1 MSVPSE
7 PRRKFPDFLPS
18 TKVLYDGARPQTIQV
33 RTCRLVTTHAGSRQ
47 EHPFAQSTI
56 RIGAME
62 DNDLVVSDETVSRF
76 HCRIEQ
82 DEQGYLLRDLGSTNG
97 TAINGVRIRE
107 AYLNPSCTISIGQT
121 DIHFL
126 IGQERVE
133 VVPSTKNRLGD
144 IIGKNVKMRELYA
157 VIEKIAPTGATVI
170 IEGETGT
177 GKEVVAQTIH
187 KLSQRASQSLMVF
200 DCGAVPKNLIE
211 SELFGHEKGS
221 FTGAIMT
228 RQGLFEMAHNSTL
241 FIDELGELPM
251 ELQPKLLR
259 ALEQREIRR
268 VGATRSLKV
277 DVRII
282 AATNRQLEEEVRA
295 GRFPPRP
302 LLSPV
307 GGAVGVAAATR
318 ACRRHSAAG
327 GVVPGRAQ
335 LQPTSRRQPQ
345 VYAASPPRRWSC

>member
-144 IIGKNVKMRELYA
+144 IIGKNV
-157 VIEKIAPTGATVI
+157 
-170 IEGETGT
+170 
-177 GKEVVAQTIH
+177 
-187 KLSQRASQSLMVF
+187 
-200 DCGAVPKNLIE
+200 
-211 SELFGHEKGS
+211 S
-221 FTGAIMT
+221 FVEHT
-228 RQGLFEMAHNSTL
+228 RQ
-241 FIDELGELPM
+241 
-251 ELQPKLLR
+251 
-259 ALEQREIRR
+259 
-268 VGATRSLKV
+268 
-277 DVRII
+277 
-282 AATNRQLEEEVRA
+282 
-295 GRFPPRP
+295 
-302 LLSPV
+302 
-307 GGAVGVAAATR
+307 
-318 ACRRHSAAG
+318 
-327 GVVPGRAQ
+327 
-335 LQPTSRRQPQ
+335 TSRTPSDHSRER
-345 VYAASPPRRWSC
+345 VDRFIY

>member
-107 AYLNPSCTISIGQT
+107 AYLNPSCTISI
-121 DIHFL
+121 
-126 IGQERVE
+126 E

-144 IIGKNVKMRELYA
+144 IIGKNVSFVEHSRQNSRSASERS
-157 VIEKIAPTGATVI
+157 
-170 IEGETGT
+170 GERT
-177 GKEVVAQTIH
+177 
-187 KLSQRASQSLMVF
+187 ASQ
-200 DCGAVPKNLIE
+200 
-211 SELFGHEKGS
+211 
-221 FTGAIMT
+221 T
-228 RQGLFEMAHNSTL
+228 
-241 FIDELGELPM
+241 
-251 ELQPKLLR
+251 
-259 ALEQREIRR
+259 
-268 VGATRSLKV
+268 
-277 DVRII
+277 
-282 AATNRQLEEEVRA
+282 
-295 GRFPPRP
+295 
-302 LLSPV
+302 
-307 GGAVGVAAATR
+307 
-318 ACRRHSAAG
+318 
-327 GVVPGRAQ
+327 
-335 LQPTSRRQPQ
+335 
-345 VYAASPPRRWSC
+345 